1 MDFEP
6 LCLCVGVVQK
16 GTVQIYVKPVTGSST
31 TLMKEV
37 IILHCRVVYQ
47 SNVLPGQWAWLGM
60 QSFSDYE
67 FCGVV
72 VRGGGWGGGRGE
84 GKTKSPQVKK
94 KGETFLSHRFLPLPS
109 FSLTNGFHFVVH
121 LFNKTLQ
128 MLQVRK
134 GSTRCAA
141 FSYPL
146 LKENRSLFLLWI
158 IWHWACH
165 VDVIN
170 GLQ

>member
-1 MDFEP
+1 MDFDP
-6 LCLCVGVVQK
+6 LCLCVWVVQK
-16 GTVQIYVKPVTGSST
+16 GTVQIYVKPVTGIST

-72 VRGGGWGGGRGE
+72 VRGGGGGGGE

-94 KGETFLSHRFLPLPS
+94 KEKRFWAIDFYLFPLSH
-109 FSLTNGFHFVVH
+109 
-121 LFNKTLQ
+121 
-128 MLQVRK
+128 
-134 GSTRCAA
+134 
-141 FSYPL
+141 
-146 LKENRSLFLLWI
+146 
-158 IWHWACH
+158 
-165 VDVIN
+165 
-170 GLQ
+170 